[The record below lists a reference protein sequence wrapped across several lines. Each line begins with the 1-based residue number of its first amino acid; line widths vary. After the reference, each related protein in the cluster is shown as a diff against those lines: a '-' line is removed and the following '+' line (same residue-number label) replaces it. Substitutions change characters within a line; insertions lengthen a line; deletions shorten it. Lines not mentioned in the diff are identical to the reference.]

1 MGKADV
7 NPVQTRVAVLISGRG
22 SNLKAL
28 IAGQQSEGSYQIAL
42 VISNRS
48 QARGLTIASEAG
60 VPTRVID
67 HTLFDGRE
75 PFERVL
81 DQALNEANVELVCL
95 GGFMRVLTPWFV
107 KRWQDRLLNIHP
119 SLLPAFRGL
128 DTHARALDA
137 GVRVHGCTVHFV
149 RPELDDG
156 PIVVQGIVPVIEGDT
171 EQSLAARV
179 LETEHRAYPEALELI
194 ASGRARLIDG
204 RIVVEEG
211 WAGGTIWNELAG

>member
-1 MGKADV
+1 
-7 NPVQTRVAVLISGRG
+7 
-22 SNLKAL
+22 
-28 IAGQQSEGSYQIAL
+28 
-42 VISNRS
+42 
-48 QARGLTIASEAG
+48 AG

-75 PFERVL
+75 AFERVL

-107 KRWQDRLLNIHP
+107 KRWQDHLLNIHP

-156 PIVVQGIVPVIEGDT
+156 PIVVQGVVPVIEGDT

-194 ASGRARLIDG
+194 ASGRARLIDE

-211 WAGGTIWNELAG
+211 WAGGTIWSELTG